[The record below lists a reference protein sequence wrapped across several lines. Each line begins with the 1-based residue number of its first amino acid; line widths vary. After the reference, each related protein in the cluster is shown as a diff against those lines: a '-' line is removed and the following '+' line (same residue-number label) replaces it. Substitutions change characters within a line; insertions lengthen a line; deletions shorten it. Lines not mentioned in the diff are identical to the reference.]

1 MIDDG
6 LRLNGTTLGG
16 GLVADHRQH
25 GSADS
30 TGNGLGKFAGEG
42 VHAIDDTVFT
52 LPGHDLLGIDDVGNE
67 GPHHE
72 VEHAGAERAEEEAN
86 KENPGAVGVD
96 DEHQTVHG
104 GAEE

>member
-72 VEHAGAERAEEEAN
+72 VEHAGA
-86 KENPGAVGVD
+86 K
-96 DEHQTVHG
+96 
-104 GAEE
+104 